1 MRISRVEVESGNG
14 STNDYAFGPELAVV
28 SGSPAETERI
38 LVAFRN
44 LYMGVKRGC
53 QLFATVNDVEFEITS
68 DMVPLI
74 GQRLGGQFHVIDLA
88 LPPAISTDPTDIR
101 DVQAVVARAAL
112 ETVGAVPA
120 TLDLARLDQAAV
132 AVDQYRDP
140 FANDAHA
147 AYLRRT
153 GLLQLFSRRSQR
165 VLLNSDDPAV
175 LQLSRFDQVL
185 TDRRRQLSSSTPPLP
200 AEFAHATD
208 ALRELVSAR
217 MGGMPS
223 EVAAT
228 MTPEAVE
235 RDVAQWVAQQHD
247 RLITPIVAELCDRH
261 AAGIDVLGP
270 IPIVLDLR
278 RVEGLP
284 PGGDAMRWAAR
295 QHGGELQFIVL
306 VGDGDNRR
314 WIETTFE
321 SSNAS

>member
-1 MRISRVEVESGNG
+1 MKISRVEVESPNG
-14 STNDYAFGPELAVV
+14 TTSQHAFGPELAVI
-28 SGSPAETERI
+28 SESPAETERI
-38 LVAFRN
+38 LAVFRN

-53 QLFATVNDVEFEITS
+53 RLFAIVDDVEFEITS

-74 GQRLGGQFHVIDLA
+74 GQRLDGQFHVIDLA
-88 LPPAISTDPTDIR
+88 LPPAINTDPTDIR

-112 ETVGAVPA
+112 ETVGATSA
-120 TLDLARLDQAAV
+120 TLDLVRLDQAVA
-132 AVDQYRDP
+132 AVDRYREP
-140 FANDAHA
+140 FANDAHT

-165 VLLNSDDPAV
+165 ALLDSDDPAV

-185 TDRRRQLSSSTPPLP
+185 TDRRHHISSSTPPRP
-200 AEFAHATD
+200 ADVAHATD
-208 ALRELVSAR
+208 TLRELVSAR
-217 MGGMPS
+217 MGGMPP
-223 EVAAT
+223 ETAAT

-247 RLITPIVAELCDRH
+247 RMITPIVAELCDRH

-278 RVEGLP
+278 RVEGLL
-284 PGGDAMRWAAR
+284 PGDDAIRWAAR
-295 QHGGELQFIVL
+295 QHSGDLQFIVL
-306 VGDGDNRR
+306 VGNSDNRR
-314 WIETTFE
+314 WIESTFE